1 MIPKLRLGT
10 DKTTT
15 AVNRIAIRQSDRGE
29 AIHAFITTDTN
40 EPYNLNNKY
49 LVFKENKITG
59 TAVRDNNVSITDASN
74 GEISYTLH
82 DAVHGADGVAW
93 FDIVDSSNDQL
104 IDSTADFYIKT
115 RDGLKFTALDV
126 SYMSDLDKIKEEL
139 SKRISEEVDQ
149 QTADKLQQW
158 KSNVDS
164 AIQTMQ
170 QSYASVVDDF
180 NSKYNQRYESITN
193 SFNQVQSQID
203 TANSKISDAISSA
216 TNDVEQTKNSMQ
228 QNYAN
233 IVNDFD
239 SKYKQQYNSVTES
252 FNQVKNK
259 VDGYNQ
265 AVQDF
270 NNRIDTTVSNANNR
284 LDTVVNNAKNRVDTT
299 ITNAESTLK
308 NASDKAGETNKQLE
322 QLVQDAKGK
331 ADSVNETLENIKQR
345 TQKQEEDF
353 NKVVVDTNN
362 KVDTAINKIP
372 DEIDKNLNA
381 KDARVQELQNSI
393 TKLKDDVTTFD
404 GKTKKQF
411 EDIENHIKEVSN
423 GIAHLD
429 LSNYA
434 TKEDLKKSQPDLSNL
449 VVVQDYIDQDNKYQQ
464 PREFP
469 AIKNEKGKYV
479 VDLSGNS
486 AVYDVNRMLTVEMPQ
501 VHESLNKKADKSELS
516 NYATKTDLNSK
527 TERPLFEAMLQ
538 NYATKNELN
547 NHQVDFDKLEFLH
560 GKLTEDNNYIRSDIY
575 KPTKNDQGKFVV
587 AIDDDW
593 TPFRVK
599 QILKDD
605 LPKVQESIGN
615 LQTTKADKSEL
626 SNYATKDNLGSKA
639 DRSELS
645 NYAKAGDINSAIQN
659 VQIKQDSIDKEG
671 KFTDA
676 KVYSPTFV
684 NGRLVFD
691 LTDSYATWYAANF
704 KNQIANMQQQLEE
717 LKKKSL
723 SSGKIPM
730 TPGTMVMGKPQ
741 TWNSY
746 FFDMSKYKD
755 WKDKNYKLVTHKP
768 AEEPFYQGSST
779 ATADINYAEQTLYN
793 YHIKGNFGITKDGN
807 NIQLTNIL
815 PSDYF
820 NETPT
825 GLTYYLVNV

>member
-1 MIPKLRLGT
+1 M
-10 DKTTT
+10 
-15 AVNRIAIRQSDRGE
+15 
-29 AIHAFITTDTN
+29 
-40 EPYNLNNKY
+40 
-49 LVFKENKITG
+49 VFKENKITG

-104 IDSTADFYIKT
+104 IDSTADFYIKA

-139 SKRISEEVDQ
+139 SKRVAEEVDQ

-164 AIQTMQ
+164 AIRTMQ

-203 TANSKISDAISSA
+203 TANSKINDAISSA
-216 TNDVEQTKNSMQ
+216 TNDVEQAKNSMQ

-331 ADSVNETLENIKQR
+331 ADSVNETLENLKQR

-393 TKLKDDVTTFD
+393 TKLKDDVTAFD

-516 NYATKTDLNSK
+516 NYATKTDLNNK

-538 NYATKNELN
+538 NYATKSELN
-547 NHQVDFDKLEFLH
+547 NHQVDFSKLVIH
-560 GKLTEDNNYIRSDIY
+560 YGKLNKDNNYIRSDEY
-575 KPTKNDQGKFVV
+575 KATKDEKGNFVFQL
-587 AIDDDW
+587 DDDW
-593 TPFRVK
+593 TPFKVK
-599 QILKDD
+599 QILNDK
-605 LPKVQESIGN
+605 LPKINQDISN

-626 SNYATKDNLGSKA
+626 GNYATKTDCVLLRYFNLW
-639 DRSELS
+639 
-645 NYAKAGDINSAIQN
+645 
-659 VQIKQDSIDKEG
+659 KENI
-671 KFTDA
+671 
-676 KVYSPTFV
+676 YS
-684 NGRLVFD
+684 
-691 LTDSYATWYAANF
+691 
-704 KNQIANMQQQLEE
+704 QLEE

-730 TPGTMVMGKPQ
+730 TRGTMIMGTKQ

-768 AEEPFYQGSST
+768 AEESFYQGSNQ
-779 ATADINYAEQTLYN
+779 ATADINYKSQLIYN
-793 YHIKGNFGITKDGN
+793 YYVKCNFDVTKDGN
-807 NIQLTNIL
+807 NIQLTAII

-820 NETPT
+820 SETPT
-825 GLTYYLVNV
+825 GLDYYLVNV

>member
-1 MIPKLRLGT
+1 MKKLIPKLRLGT

-104 IDSTADFYIKT
+104 IDSTADFYIKA

-180 NSKYNQRYESITN
+180 NSKYNQRYKSITN

-216 TNDVEQTKNSMQ
+216 TNDVEQAKNSMQ

-322 QLVQDAKGK
+322 QLVQDTKGK
-331 ADSVNETLENIKQR
+331 ADSVNETLENLKQR

-353 NKVVVDTNN
+353 NKVVADTNT
-362 KVDTAINKIP
+362 KVDTAISKIP

-393 TKLKDDVTTFD
+393 TKLKDDVTAFD

-469 AIKNEKGKYV
+469 AIKNEKGEYV
-479 VDLSGNS
+479 IDLSGNS

-516 NYATKTDLNSK
+516 NYATKTDLNNK

-547 NHQVDFDKLEFLH
+547 SHQVDFSKLIIH
-560 GKLTEDNNYIRSDIY
+560 YGKLNKDNNYIRSDEY
-575 KPTKNDQGKFVV
+575 KATKDEKGNFVFQL
-587 AIDDDW
+587 DDDFA
-593 TPFRVK
+593 PFKVK
-599 QILKDD
+599 QILTKD
-605 LPKVQESIGN
+605 LPELTQMIMQLRLDLNNAIEKIKE
-615 LQTTKADKSEL
+615 LQKNNTDF
-626 SNYATKDNLGSKA
+626 SKL
-639 DRSELS
+639 EFV
-645 NYAKAGDINSAIQN
+645 KDINTFNGYEYRHVFYPTYDAQQGKW
-659 VQIKQDSIDKEG
+659 VIDLSRDFTAYKVRKYLEG
-671 KFTDA
+671 
-676 KVYSPTFV
+676 
-684 NGRLVFD
+684 GG
-691 LTDSYATWYAANF
+691 
-704 KNQIANMQQQLEE
+704 E
-717 LKKKSL
+717 
-723 SSGKIPM
+723 
-730 TPGTMVMGKPQ
+730 
-741 TWNSY
+741 
-746 FFDMSKYKD
+746 
-755 WKDKNYKLVTHKP
+755 
-768 AEEPFYQGSST
+768 
-779 ATADINYAEQTLYN
+779 
-793 YHIKGNFGITKDGN
+793 
-807 NIQLTNIL
+807 
-815 PSDYF
+815 
-820 NETPT
+820 
-825 GLTYYLVNV
+825 

>member
-1 MIPKLRLGT
+1 MGT

-15 AVNRIAIRQSDRGE
+15 AVNKIAIRQSDRGE
-29 AIHAFITTDTN
+29 EIHAFITTDTN

-59 TAVRDNNVSITDASN
+59 TAVRDSNVSITDASN
-74 GEISYTLH
+74 GEIRYTLQ

-104 IDSTADFYIKT
+104 IDSTADFYIKA

-139 SKRISEEVDQ
+139 SKRISNEVDQ

-164 AIQTMQ
+164 AIRTMQ
-170 QSYASVVDDF
+170 H
-180 NSKYNQRYESITN
+180 
-193 SFNQVQSQID
+193 
-203 TANSKISDAISSA
+203 
-216 TNDVEQTKNSMQ
+216 
-228 QNYAN
+228 NYAN

-284 LDTVVNNAKNRVDTT
+284 LDTVVNNAKNRIDTT

-308 NASDKAGETNKQLE
+308 NASDKAGETNKQLDVLI
-322 QLVQDAKGK
+322 QNAKSK
-331 ADSVNETLENIKQR
+331 TDSVNETLENLKQR

-393 TKLKDDVTTFD
+393 TKLKDDVTAFD

-423 GIAHLD
+423 SIAHLD

-434 TKEDLKKSQPDLSNL
+434 TKEDLQKVQPDFSKIVLQTKILDSNNKVAYTEHALSKSNDGTWKACVGIENTIPARVKNL
-449 VVVQDYIDQDNKYQQ
+449 CNKLPKIQ
-464 PREFP
+464 EN
-469 AIKNEKGKYV
+469 I
-479 VDLSGNS
+479 GN
-486 AVYDVNRMLTVEMPQ
+486 LQTT
-501 VHESLNKKADKSELS
+501 KADKSELS
-516 NYATKTDLNSK
+516 NYATKNELSNK

-547 NHQVDFDKLEFLH
+547 SHQVDFSKLIIH
-560 GKLTEDNNYIRSDIY
+560 YGKLNKDNNYIRSDEY
-575 KPTKNDQGKFVV
+575 KATKDEKGNFVFQL
-587 AIDDDW
+587 DDDFA
-593 TPFRVK
+593 PFKVK
-599 QILKDD
+599 QILTKD
-605 LPKVQESIGN
+605 LPELTQMIFQLRLDLNNAIEKIKE
-615 LQTTKADKSEL
+615 LQKNNTDF
-626 SNYATKDNLGSKA
+626 SKL
-639 DRSELS
+639 EFV
-645 NYAKAGDINSAIQN
+645 KDINTSNGYEYKHVFYPTYDAQQGKW
-659 VQIKQDSIDKEG
+659 VIDLSRDFTAYKVRKYLEG
-671 KFTDA
+671 
-676 KVYSPTFV
+676 
-684 NGRLVFD
+684 GG
-691 LTDSYATWYAANF
+691 
-704 KNQIANMQQQLEE
+704 E
-717 LKKKSL
+717 
-723 SSGKIPM
+723 
-730 TPGTMVMGKPQ
+730 
-741 TWNSY
+741 
-746 FFDMSKYKD
+746 
-755 WKDKNYKLVTHKP
+755 
-768 AEEPFYQGSST
+768 
-779 ATADINYAEQTLYN
+779 
-793 YHIKGNFGITKDGN
+793 
-807 NIQLTNIL
+807 
-815 PSDYF
+815 
-820 NETPT
+820 
-825 GLTYYLVNV
+825 

>member
-1 MIPKLRLGT
+1 MKKLIPKLRLGT

-29 AIHAFITTDTN
+29 KIHAFITTDTN

-104 IDSTADFYIKT
+104 IDSTADFYIKA

-149 QTADKLQQW
+149 QTANKLQQW

-164 AIQTMQ
+164 AMQT
-170 QSYASVVDDF
+170 
-180 NSKYNQRYESITN
+180 
-193 SFNQVQSQID
+193 
-203 TANSKISDAISSA
+203 
-216 TNDVEQTKNSMQ
+216 MQ

-270 NNRIDTTVSNANNR
+270 NNRIDTT
-284 LDTVVNNAKNRVDTT
+284 

-331 ADSVNETLENIKQR
+331 ADSVNETLENLKQR

-353 NKVVVDTNN
+353 NKVVADTNT
-362 KVDTAINKIP
+362 KVDTAISKIP

-393 TKLKDDVTTFD
+393 TKLKDDVTAFD

-429 LSNYA
+429 LSKYA
-434 TKEDLKKSQPDLSNL
+434 TKDDLKSYQPDLSKL
-449 VVVQDYIDQDNKYQQ
+449 VVKTKI
-464 PREFP
+464 
-469 AIKNEKGKYV
+469 
-479 VDLSGNS
+479 
-486 AVYDVNRMLTVEMPQ
+486 LTGQ
-501 VHESLNKKADKSELS
+501 
-516 NYATKTDLNSK
+516 
-527 TERPLFEAMLQ
+527 
-538 NYATKNELN
+538 NELKR
-547 NHQVDFDKLEFLH
+547 VEF
-560 GKLTEDNNYIRSDIY
+560 SPY
-575 KPTKNDQGKFVV
+575 KKNDGSFAVNIEYNDFTKQHLKNLL
-587 AIDDDW
+587 
-593 TPFRVK
+593 VK
-599 QILKDD
+599 D
-605 LPKVQESIGN
+605 LPKIQESIGN

-626 SNYATKDNLGSKA
+626 SNYATKTDLDHKA
-639 DRSELS
+639 DRSDFSYYATKNELDNKADKSELSSYATKDDLNNHQVDLSNYATKSDLDNKVDRSDLNEYAYETQKALSNKANSSELDSYATKGDLDNKADKSELS
-645 NYAKAGDINSAIQN
+645 NYAKTGDITTAIQN
-659 VQIKQDSIDKEG
+659 VRLKQDSLDSDNNFTSG
-671 KFTDA
+671 KI
-676 KVYSPTFV
+676 YSPNLVDGHLTF
-684 NGRLVFD
+684 D
-691 LTDSYATWYAANF
+691 MSDSYATYKTKSLASHVSAMQEQITQLQLEVKKKIDPDIGFMLQGRVEDKDLVFNIGNIADPSSKKWTFLVLEPYIWSQPDNQYYQLKSICRSYRSFSLSDSLVSITFHNSDFVNF
-704 KNQIANMQQQLEE
+704 KAEYNDEQFRI
-717 LKKKSL
+717 KK
-723 SSGKIPM
+723 
-730 TPGTMVMGKPQ
+730 
-741 TWNSY
+741 WDN
-746 FFDMSKYKD
+746 
-755 WKDKNYKLVTHKP
+755 N
-768 AEEPFYQGSST
+768 
-779 ATADINYAEQTLYN
+779 NRYN
-793 YHIKGNFGITKDGN
+793 Y
-807 NIQLTNIL
+807 LT
-815 PSDYF
+815 
-820 NETPT
+820 
-825 GLTYYLVNV
+825 LVQK